1 MAYQIYR
8 HINKIL
14 LSFID
19 ILYILFN
26 LRTSQFS
33 WPLKNGGLFTIV
45 IRTPAIF
52 IHDTVIHDTVI
63 HDTVILDIVILDVVI
78 LVIVTPDILHN
89 VLGCE
94 SGGGIVDQ
102 ESRDQ
107 GADGGAGGQQL
118 SQTRPLHHQ
127 PHL

>member
-1 MAYQIYR
+1 MAYQIYK

-14 LSFID
+14 LYFID
-19 ILYILFN
+19 NLYFIQP
-26 LRTSQFS
+26 TSQFS

-45 IRTPAIF
+45 IWTPAIF
-52 IHDTVIHDTVI
+52 I
-63 HDTVILDIVILDVVI
+63 HDTVILDIVILDAVI
-78 LVIVTPDILHN
+78 LVIATPDILHN

-107 GADGGAGGQQL
+107 GADWGTGGQ
-118 SQTRPLHHQ
+118 
-127 PHL
+127 